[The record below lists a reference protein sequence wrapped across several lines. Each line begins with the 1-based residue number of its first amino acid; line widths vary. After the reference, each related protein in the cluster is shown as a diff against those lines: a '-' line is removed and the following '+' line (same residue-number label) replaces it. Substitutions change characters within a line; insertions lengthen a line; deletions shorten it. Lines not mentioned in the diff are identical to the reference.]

1 MPLHKLRKLG
11 ENSTGDKA
19 GLELPRDELRR
30 IGVMDE
36 DGNLVERP
44 QVGIDLQDDGEQSQF
59 RLTVYRGDELDR

>member
-1 MPLHKLRKLG
+1 MALHKLQKLG

-19 GLELPRDELRR
+19 GVELPRDELRR

-44 QVGIDLQDDGEQSQF
+44 QVGIDLQDDGERSQF
-59 RLTVYRGDELDR
+59 RLRLYRGDDSER